1 MYFLSGSDTC
11 SNLIPVLSVIS
22 TNWGMGRSLQTT
34 FFAPGGAGVPTAWA
48 CEKTLL
54 AASTVSKRATP
65 VRSRKRIPID
75 RQTDFLLSQV
85 NSEARSLPAAH
96 RYRSTTSAPLDESQ
110 QYW

>member
-48 CEKTLL
+48 CEKALF

-65 VRSRKRIPID
+65 VRSRTRIPID
-75 RQTDFLLSQV
+75 RQINFPLSQA
-85 NSEARSLPAAH
+85 NSEARSPPAAH
-96 RYRSTTSAPLDESQ
+96 SYRSTTAAPLDESQ
-110 QYW
+110 RDW